1 MSLRTFRLS
10 AAARGLGDRERK
22 LQRHRLRM
30 TSLTVV
36 NTLVQSLIVGL
47 YAWSGAVSWPVMIAF
62 SLASVLSTSFFTLAV
77 ALHWNLRFG
86 DRWLVNAQLATNML
100 IGLVFL
106 ALAPQLAVFFLA
118 SLLITFN
125 FAMMTFTP
133 TQFTQAWLAFG
144 ATTAVALWLGR
155 PRFAALSASS
165 FNMFVL
171 WLFFFLAV
179 RRLAAVGAQF
189 SRLREQLSDKNQ
201 RLTESL
207 ARINEL
213 ATHDDLTGAFN
224 RRHFL
229 QMLGEERE
237 RAARTGLVFSVAIFD
252 LDHFKSVNDR
262 FGHPTGDAVLKA
274 FCEIAQAS
282 MRATDRFARYGGEEF
297 ALLMPA
303 TTPAESAG
311 IAVER
316 IRVAT
321 EQRDWSAIAA
331 GLAVTAS
338 AGVATFA
345 EGESVEELL
354 ARADAALY
362 QAKHG
367 GRNRWVV
374 WRPAADGATG
384 AAG

>member
-1 MSLRTFRLS
+1 MD
-10 AAARGLGDRERK
+10 DRQRK

-36 NTLVQSLIVGL
+36 NTLAQSAIIGL
-47 YAWSGAVSWPVMIAF
+47 YAWSGAVSWFVMIAF
-62 SLASVLSTSFFTLAV
+62 SLASVLSTAWFTLAV
-77 ALHWNLRFG
+77 ALHWNLHFD
-86 DRWLVNAQLATNML
+86 DRWLANVQLATNTL
-100 IGLVFL
+100 IGLIFL
-106 ALAPQLAVFFLA
+106 AIAPQLAVFFLG

-125 FAMMTFTP
+125 FAMITFTP
-133 TQFTQAWLAFG
+133 GQFTTAWLGFG
-144 ATTAVALWLGR
+144 ATTAIALWLGR
-155 PRFAALSASS
+155 PRFASLSASD
-165 FNMFVL
+165 FHMFVL

-189 SRLREQLSDKNQ
+189 SRLREQLSEKNQ

-213 ATHDDLTGAFN
+213 ATHDELTGAHN

-229 QMLGEERE
+229 QMIAEERT
-237 RAARTGLVFSVAIFD
+237 RAVRTRQVFSVALFD

-274 FCEIAQAS
+274 FCEIVQGS

-303 TTPAESAG
+303 TTSAENAG

-316 IRVAT
+316 IRLAT
-321 EQRDWSAIAA
+321 EQRDWSTIAT
-331 GLAVTAS
+331 GLAVTTS
-338 AGVATFA
+338 AGVATFDGHEA
-345 EGESVEELL
+345 LEELL

-362 QAKHG
+362 DAKNG
-367 GRNRWVV
+367 GRNRHV
-374 WRPAADGATG
+374 AAS
-384 AAG
+384 AAPLADEA

>member
-1 MSLRTFRLS
+1 MD
-10 AAARGLGDRERK
+10 DRQRK
-22 LQRHRLRM
+22 LQGHRRRM

-36 NTLVQSLIVGL
+36 NTLTQSLIVGL

-62 SLASVLSTSFFTLAV
+62 SVASVLSTSLFTLAV
-77 ALHWNLRFG
+77 ALHWNLRFE
-86 DRWLVNAQLATNML
+86 DRWLVNAQLATNVL

-106 ALAPQLAVFFLA
+106 AIAPQLAVFFLA

-125 FAMMTFTP
+125 FAMVTFTP
-133 TQFTQAWLAFG
+133 GQFTSAWIAFG
-144 ATTAVALWLGR
+144 ASTAVALWLGR
-155 PRFAALSASS
+155 ARFASLSASG

-201 RLTESL
+201 RLTASL

-213 ATHDDLTGAFN
+213 ATHDDLTGACN

-229 QMLGEERE
+229 QILSEERE
-237 RAARTGLVFSVAIFD
+237 RVARTGEIFSVALFD
-252 LDHFKSVNDR
+252 LDHFKGVNDR
-262 FGHPTGDAVLKA
+262 FGHPTGDAVLRA
-274 FCEIAQAS
+274 FCEIAQGS

-303 TTPAESAG
+303 TTAAEHAG

-316 IRVAT
+316 IRAAT
-321 EQRDWSAIAA
+321 ERRDWSAIAP
-331 GLAVTAS
+331 GLAVTTS

-345 EGESVEELL
+345 GGEALEELL

-362 QAKHG
+362 LAKNG
-367 GRNRWVV
+367 GRNRHVV
-374 WRPAADGATG
+374 AAAPPPARDG
-384 AAG
+384 

>member
-1 MSLRTFRLS
+1 MDERQ
-10 AAARGLGDRERK
+10 RK

-47 YAWSGAVSWPVMIAF
+47 YAASGAVSWTVMIAF
-62 SLASVLSTSFFTLAV
+62 SLASVLSTSLFTLGV
-77 ALHWNLRFG
+77 ALHWNLRFE
-86 DRWLVNAQLATNML
+86 DRWLVNVQLAANTL

-106 ALAPQLAVFFLA
+106 ALAPQLAVFFLG

-125 FAMMTFTP
+125 FAMMSFTP
-133 TQFTQAWLAFG
+133 RQFTQAWLGFG

-155 PRFAALSASS
+155 ERFASLVASD

-189 SRLREQLSDKNQ
+189 SKLREQLSEKNQ

-224 RRHFL
+224 RRHFM

-237 RAARTGLVFSVAIFD
+237 RAARTGQVFSVALFD

-274 FCEIAQAS
+274 FCEVAHAS
-282 MRATDRFARYGGEEF
+282 LRVTDRFARFGGEEF

-303 TTPAESAG
+303 TTPEENAG

-316 IRVAT
+316 IRLAT
-321 EQRDWSAIAA
+321 QQRDWASIAA
-331 GLAVTAS
+331 GLSVTAS
-338 AGVATFA
+338 AGVATWGPD
-345 EGESVEELL
+345 ETLEELL

-362 QAKHG
+362 LAKNG
-367 GRNRWVV
+367 GRNRFVI
-374 WRPAADGATG
+374 AGAG
-384 AAG
+384 AATLAA